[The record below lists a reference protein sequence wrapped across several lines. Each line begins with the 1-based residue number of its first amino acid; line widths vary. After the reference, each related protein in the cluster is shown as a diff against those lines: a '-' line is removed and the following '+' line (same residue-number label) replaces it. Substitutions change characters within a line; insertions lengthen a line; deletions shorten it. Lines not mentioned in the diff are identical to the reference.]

1 MEEKEVKLGTK
12 TKLLLG
18 AQHVLAMFGAT
29 VLVPFLTGLNPS
41 IALIAAGV
49 GTLVFHFCT
58 KGIVP
63 VFLGSS
69 FAFIG
74 ALTLVLREEGIA
86 AIKGGVVAAGIIYI
100 IMSILVKI
108 FGVEKLNHSFHQ

>member
-29 VLVPFLTGLNPS
+29 VLVPFITGLNPS

-58 KGIVP
+58 KGS
-63 VFLGSS
+63 LSS
-69 FAFIG
+69 IFRFIICFYRG
-74 ALTLVLREEGIA
+74 FNFSLREEGIA

-108 FGVEKLNHSFHQ
+108 FGVKKLNHSFHQ